1 MATIKSD
8 GRYAMLLRKSR
19 EDVEAEA
26 RGQME
31 TLALHEEALRRLASN
46 LGIEVSK
53 VYRELVSGDRLDE
66 RPETM
71 QLVHEVMRGEWDGVL
86 AYDIQRISR
95 GDMIDQ
101 GVIMNAFKYSRTLI
115 VTPGKVFDLADD
127 YDSNAVE
134 MNLMM
139 GRVEL
144 GWIKKR
150 LVEGKE
156 NRSRRGEYLGSI
168 APFGWEKCT
177 IDHMK
182 TLRPGEHHERLY
194 QMYADIA
201 AWARTPKGMADDLN
215 RQGFPTPRGKHWDA
229 KTITSIIRNPVNIG
243 YVRWNQ
249 RKTRVQFDEDMN
261 RRKVR
266 GVPKDDERI
275 LAEGLHRG
283 AGLITDE
290 LFDAANRQLDA
301 HGGTSEHTGKPLRNP
316 LAGVLVC
323 KGCGRAM
330 ARSIFPGERKGGG
343 ARGKTEW
350 YTHPQSNRYECHMQ
364 GAVMRDV
371 VNLAVDA
378 LLFVARDIEVA
389 IDADD
394 GQRAEAARKV
404 AESLRRS
411 LADEDAALENLFRLV
426 ERGIITDAEFAS
438 RKALADGRRA
448 SLEAQLAQA
457 EAEAADDH
465 GEALARVVALR
476 EAVDSLRHY
485 EGRVKEVNDLVKSIV
500 QRIEYEKDP
509 QTGEIRLGVFLR

>member
-1 MATIKSD
+1 MATIKPE

-19 EDVEAEA
+19 EDIEAEA

-31 TLALHEEALRRLASN
+31 TLSLHEAALNRLAASM
-46 LGIEVSK
+46 GIRISK

-66 RPETM
+66 RPETL

-101 GVIMNAFKYSRTLI
+101 GIIMNAFKYSRTLI
-115 VTPGKVFDLADD
+115 ITPGKVFDLADD

-134 MNLMM
+134 VNLMI
-139 GRVEL
+139 GRVEF

-249 RKTRVQFDEDMN
+249 RKTRVQFDEEMN

-266 GVPKDDERI
+266 GLPKDEDRI
-275 LAEGLHRG
+275 LAMGLHRG

-290 LFDAANRQLDA
+290 LFEAANRQLDA
-301 HGGTSEHTGKPLRNP
+301 HAATSEHSGKPLRNP

-330 ARSIFPGERKGGG
+330 ARSIFPGERRNG

-371 VNLAVDA
+371 VGLAVDA
-378 LLFVARDIEVA
+378 LLSVARDIEVA

-411 LADEDAALENLFRLV
+411 MAEEDTALENLFRLV

-457 EAEAADDH
+457 EAEVADDG

-476 EAVDSLRHY
+476 EVVDSLRDY
-485 EGRVKEVNDLVKSIV
+485 EGRAKEVNDLVKSIV
-500 QRIEYEKDP
+500 RRIEYEKDP